1 MIRISIF
8 LFLTVI
14 LLQGNVNAQELVVP
28 LDHNLQYKTGL
39 IASPYLHKPTANT
52 LPFFEDF
59 SGNSIFPDNSK
70 WMDQSVYI
78 NNTMGVNVISRGVAT
93 FDALNAQSLPYD
105 PSNSLALLYA
115 DSLTSLPFDFS
126 SFIPSDSVYLSFFY
140 QPQGNGFAPET
151 QDSLILFL
159 KNKNN
164 DWISVW
170 SVAGSP
176 LQSFRQAM
184 IPITDTGFLHSSFQL
199 RFVNKA
205 SININDDVWNLDY
218 IRINAHRT
226 FTDTAILDIATALPA
241 TNLLN
246 DYTSLPFRH
255 FKANMSNELATQ
267 HTFYVNNSS
276 ATPQLTT
283 SGCEVKELSTGT
295 QISNQSVASIPL
307 PPYTVQPITFPIF
320 PINYNPSS
328 NYSKV
333 VFENKYFTTTAA
345 TDFKPN
351 DTIIHHQ
358 VFDNYLAYDDGTAE
372 KSYFLKQFSTLPAKL
387 AIEYHLNTADS
398 LRGFSVYFGRQVP
411 LASSKFFTVVVYK
424 DIAINNG
431 TDVKLYEQQLFFPNY
446 SDTID
451 KFWQYKFDEPIALS
465 SGTFYLSI
473 VQPAYS
479 GSDSLY
485 YGLDVNRIGSNHAYY
500 NVLNKWENSTVGGA
514 IMLRPILGQNFISSS
529 VNETLPTHQQLIVYP
544 NPVSKQL
551 FIKNS
556 TISTNLSF
564 EISDILGN
572 KIKSGLYHESID
584 VSNLLPG
591 MYFIRIFG
599 NQNTVTIQKFIKE

>member
-1 MIRISIF
+1 MIRISIYFF
-8 LFLTVI
+8 LSVL

-28 LDHNLQYKTGL
+28 LDHNLQYNTS
-39 IASPYLHKPTANT
+39 IFASPKFQKPTANT

-59 SGNSIFPDNSK
+59 SGNSIFPDNNK
-70 WMDQSVYI
+70 WLDHSVYV

-105 PSNSLALLYA
+105 PTNSLALLYA

-126 SFIPSDSVYLSFFY
+126 NLKPSDSVYLSFFY
-140 QPQGNGFAPET
+140 QPQGNGFAPEV

-159 KNKNN
+159 KNKN
-164 DWISVW
+164 DEWLSIW

-176 LQSFRQAM
+176 LQSFRQVM
-184 IPITDTGFLHSSFQL
+184 IPITDTGFLHNSFQF
-199 RFVNKA
+199 RFINKA
-205 SININDDVWNLDY
+205 SININDDIWNLDY
-218 IRINAHRT
+218 IRINTNRT
-226 FTDTAILDIATALPA
+226 FSDTTISDIATSLPA

-246 DYTSLPFRH
+246 DYTSMPYRH
-255 FKANMSNELATQ
+255 FKANMNNELATQ
-267 HTFYVNNSS
+267 HSFYINNSS
-276 ATPQLTT
+276 ASPQLTT

-295 QISNQSVASIPL
+295 PISNQSTASNPL
-307 PPYTVQPITFPIF
+307 PPYTVQSITFPIF
-320 PINYNPSS
+320 PISFNPSS

-333 VFENKYFTTTAA
+333 VFENKYFTTTA
-345 TDFKPN
+345 TSDFKPN
-351 DTIIHHQ
+351 DTIVHQQ

-411 LASSKFFTVVVYK
+411 LASSKFFTVIVYK

-431 TDVKLYEQQLFFPNY
+431 TDIKLYEQQLFFPNY
-446 SDTID
+446 ADTID
-451 KFWQYKFDEPIALS
+451 KFWQYKFDEPIALP

-514 IMLRPILGQNFISSS
+514 IMLRPIVGQNFIASS
-529 VNETLPTHQQLIVYP
+529 VKEALPKHQQITVYP
-544 NPVSKQL
+544 NPVSNQL
-551 FIKNS
+551 FIKTYS
-556 TISTNLSF
+556 TSPKMTF
-564 EISDILGN
+564 EIIDKLGN
-572 KIKSGLYHESID
+572 KINSGIYNKSID

-599 NQNTVTIQKFIKE
+599 NQNIVNIQKFIKE